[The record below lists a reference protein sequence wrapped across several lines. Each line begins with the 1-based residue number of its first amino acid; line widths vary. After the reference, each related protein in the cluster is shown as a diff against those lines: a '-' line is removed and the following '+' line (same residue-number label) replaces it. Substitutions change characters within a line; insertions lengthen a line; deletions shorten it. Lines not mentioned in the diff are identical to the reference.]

1 MNQRQKGYSLYEWLV
16 IAVIV
21 AFGILIVIDDVSGI
35 RRDKNAEF
43 LPKTGGILIIT
54 KNTSS
59 PQEASA
65 ALVPDTYK
73 INRVASISDL
83 NYIELISSDQTK
95 RIVLSYE
102 QFSYTLK
109 HSEFTVIASGNS
121 IPPTPTP
128 FER

>member
-1 MNQRQKGYSLYEWLV
+1 MNQRQKRNSLSEWLV

-21 AFGILIVIDDVSGI
+21 MYCIWIAIDDVCSI
-35 RRDKNAEF
+35 RKDKNAEF

-59 PQEASA
+59 PQETSA
-65 ALVPDTYK
+65 VLVPDTYK

-121 IPPTPTP
+121 TPPTPTP